1 MLPFLNYSCGIL
13 FSGLMFIYPSLSVSG
28 NSSVLARAY
37 TSLLKKIFTE
47 VRESDVF
54 TYYHLPPLECRLHDI
69 VFSCSLYEEFLMD
82 SEPTWWSLSQIT
94 FNVIL
99 LLNIAHIR

>member
-1 MLPFLNYSCGIL
+1 MEYYSVASCLFTHLLVFLGTPQYWLELIL
-13 FSGLMFIYPSLSVSG
+13 LFLRKF
-28 NSSVLARAY
+28 
-37 TSLLKKIFTE
+37 FTE